1 MFNMRE
7 NTGRIAASV
16 FPLPVGA
23 IMSTLLPA
31 KISGIAN
38 FCGSVGSVIPL
49 SLRASTID
57 GWSKLKTTQNKTFI
71 KLFTRGHVTTR
82 AVFLLLI
89 LTAFAYAATLVVN
102 GTVKYTAFVKNNTVI
117 IENDTVEIP
126 PVRYTWDY
134 NNTYTVFGIYYANS
148 VCTISYWPN
157 APRFYIQCPVG
168 TDFVIVA
175 VKDPKA
181 KVTCRVRNTP
191 LQPRNQHDYV
201 LIFQTRDLGV
211 ECESGYPRMCQYLA
225 LYLESWRGS
234 PQQPPR
240 Y

>member
-1 MFNMRE
+1 M
-7 NTGRIAASV
+7 
-16 FPLPVGA
+16 
-23 IMSTLLPA
+23 
-31 KISGIAN
+31 
-38 FCGSVGSVIPL
+38 
-49 SLRASTID
+49 
-57 GWSKLKTTQNKTFI
+57 
-71 KLFTRGHVTTR
+71 TTR

-211 ECESGYPRMCQYLA
+211 ECESGYPPNVSVPSSIFGVLA
-225 LYLESWRGS
+225 GLTATTAAILIALGFFLLR
-234 PQQPPR
+234 R
-240 Y
+240 ALFKK